1 MDITLRS
8 TLSSVPPGLDLLFMA
23 CKGLSAVSG
32 QVEIPNPGFPK
43 FDEVPAL
50 TIEQDFMQI
59 LELFLKLKK
68 VKNAISTFFFLKS
81 FIPEAQ
87 SLIQESWDTLF
98 IES

>member
-23 CKGLSAVSG
+23 CRGLSAVSG

-50 TIEQDFMQI
+50 TIKHDFMQI
-59 LELFLKLKK
+59 LELILKLHR
-68 VKNAISTFFFLKS
+68 SMMPFFQSES

>member
-32 QVEIPNPGFPK
+32 HVEIPNPGFPK

-50 TIEQDFMQI
+50 TIEQDLMQI

-68 VKNAISTFFFLKS
+68 VKNAISTFFVVEKFH
-81 FIPEAQ
+81 
-87 SLIQESWDTLF
+87 T
-98 IES
+98 

>member
-23 CKGLSAVSG
+23 CRGLSAVSG

-68 VKNAISTFFFLKS
+68 VKNAISTFFFFEK
-81 FIPEAQ
+81 FH
-87 SLIQESWDTLF
+87 T
-98 IES
+98 